1 MKQLIVLVASVILGI
16 GIGGIVLGF
25 NDTAQ
30 SLATS
35 AQGGLGEIATAMENA
50 MENATSGPAFELGD

>member
-25 NDTAQ
+25 GETAKG
-30 SLATS
+30 LDAAATNGLTGIEDVMS
-35 AQGGLGEIATAMENA
+35 KAAITAVQGL
-50 MENATSGPAFELGD
+50 PH